1 MTDASTPASA
11 TEIEQD
17 YRARLAQRRA
27 ALAARERTHANY
39 GYARLAVFG
48 SAIAMLAI
56 GGFDAINW
64 LPVPFFAFLVLAFA
78 HARVL
83 NARDR
88 AAFAVGFYERGLARL
103 AHQWIGHGRD
113 GRHLTPQ
120 NHRYAEDLDIFG
132 RGSLFELLATTRTH
146 AGEETLAGWLL
157 DPAEPDVVNAR
168 QAAVRELAPRLDLRE
183 RVAVMG
189 DTLKVGVH
197 ARLLRQ
203 WAATPISL
211 GGPGVRVAIALLVA
225 GTMSTMVYWLASDR
239 FGIVFAAFAIGQ
251 LLTAAFFKGRVGAV
265 GEAVDEPAHDLDLL
279 ADLLRTIE
287 TESFTAARLR
297 QIQAAVTGTGR
308 PASAEIARL
317 SQLTAL
323 LASRHNVMFAIPA
336 GMLMWAT
343 QWAFAIEGWRARA
356 GSHIP
361 GWLDAV
367 GEFEALLALA
377 TFSAEHPDYVF
388 PDVIAGSPRFVAES
402 VAHPTLP
409 ASAVGNSV
417 ALGDGSTRLLIVS
430 GSNMSGKSTLLRAV
444 GTNAVLAQAGAPVR
458 ARACRLSAIDVGA
471 AIRVQDSLT
480 DGQSRFFA
488 EISRLKDVVD
498 LVGRRQGAVLFLFDE
513 ILGGT
518 NSHDRRIGSEAL
530 LAGLIDAGAIG
541 LVTTHDLAL
550 GEMAD
555 RFAGKAENVHFADQ
569 FDAGGLTFDYHLRP
583 GIVRTSNAIALMRSI
598 GLRV

>member
-1 MTDASTPASA
+1 VTDVSTPSA
-11 TEIEQD
+11 AAVEQD

-27 ALAARERTHANY
+27 TLAARERTHANY

-103 AHQWIGHGRD
+103 AHQWIGQGRD
-113 GRHLTPQ
+113 GRHLTPP

-157 DPAEPDVVNAR
+157 DPAEPGVVNAR

-197 ARLLRQ
+197 ARLLRE

-211 GGPGVRVAIALLVA
+211 GGTGVRLALAVIVA
-225 GTMSTMVYWLASDR
+225 GTLSTMVYWLASDH
-239 FGIVFAAFAIGQ
+239 FGVVFATFAISQ
-251 LLTAAFFKGRVGAV
+251 LLTAAFFKARVGAV

-287 TESFTAARLR
+287 TESFTAVRLR
-297 QIQAAVTGTGR
+297 QIQAAVTGSGR

-388 PDVIAGSPRFVAES
+388 RKSLPDRHGSSPSPWRIRRCRRPRWATAWRWATAPHACSSS
-402 VAHPTLP
+402 VDQTC
-409 ASAVGNSV
+409 
-417 ALGDGSTRLLIVS
+417 
-430 GSNMSGKSTLLRAV
+430 
-444 GTNAVLAQAGAPVR
+444 R
-458 ARACRLSAIDVGA
+458 ARARCCAPSA
-471 AIRVQDSLT
+471 RT
-480 DGQSRFFA
+480 RCW
-488 EISRLKDVVD
+488 
-498 LVGRRQGAVLFLFDE
+498 RRQELRSAPAPAA
-513 ILGGT
+513 
-518 NSHDRRIGSEAL
+518 SRRLTSAP
-530 LAGLIDAGAIG
+530 
-541 LVTTHDLAL
+541 
-550 GEMAD
+550 
-555 RFAGKAENVHFADQ
+555 RFAC
-569 FDAGGLTFDYHLRP
+569 R
-583 GIVRTSNAIALMRSI
+583 IR
-598 GLRV
+598 